1 MSVKSYLQEQIRLVS
16 LSGYDLFT
24 EEEHDLY
31 MKIIEIGN
39 ELDKL
44 YDANALDESKQP
56 LLDKKSGLKKD
67 LEALIRKHSGTPRT
81 VRIGSV
87 TYGDPPPGITWYN
100 LKTSRRIAEFSCEL
114 SRAMG
119 LEPNEATLDLIVIR
133 WKNLDELHQLVVDG
147 FTMPILKD
155 DGTTEQRKY
164 HLFSASAGQLRRDK
178 ILCIADETWERIRN
192 RIEAGMSWDWI
203 NDRGSLNVNK
213 YMAYLALVNSAT
225 DEWTDFDI
233 DRCIVIPEFE
243 SEVTDR
249 MMYIKPDYTYEIGTQ
264 TVKLDHTDGCGM
276 MLPEISMS
284 NFMTRGPVFKGLLCS
299 FDYLKFCRVNN
310 VPAVI
315 KDAWGLEH
323 DLIRENIKII
333 FTTSQFKL
341 YKLFNSWQEYKDKFK
356 ENGCKFC
363 KTNYE
368 EDFIPDTY
376 LNYQMLQTLQDFT
389 DDEIKKFTAKEH
401 ERIKEIT
408 KNKDA
413 MLKALGADPESDS
426 PYKVALHLY
435 PELLREAYSKE
446 SLKAIRK
453 KMILDAKSGKI
464 RCDNKRLYAIPDFY
478 AACQHWFCHIESP
491 DGLLKNGEIA
501 CKIYRREKKAD
512 VLRSPHL
519 YMEHCVRKI
528 VHDQKI
534 YDWFY
539 TNGIVTSCK
548 DLISHVL
555 QMDWDG
561 DQLNVIVDPLIVEI
575 AERNVKK
582 YDVIPL
588 FYDANKADAEPISRE
603 IQFKGL
609 KRAHDYSGIGE
620 VSNMLTKLWNKDNPD
635 RIAAAYLTRYNNDV
649 IDG

>member
-44 YDANALDESKQP
+44 YDANAPDESKQP

-501 CKIYRREKKAD
+501 CRIYRRHEKAD